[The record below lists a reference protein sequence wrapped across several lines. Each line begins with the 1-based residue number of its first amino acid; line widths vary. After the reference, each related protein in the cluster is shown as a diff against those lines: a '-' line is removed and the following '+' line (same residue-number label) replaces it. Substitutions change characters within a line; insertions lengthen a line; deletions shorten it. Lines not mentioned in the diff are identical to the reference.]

1 MTADLLVDRPRPGVL
16 HLRLNRPSKLNAITD
31 SMLDDLSASL
41 AAAESDTAVRA
52 VVLSGEGRAFCAG
65 ADIGGLHASD
75 PATFR
80 ATIDRF
86 MAFSAAMQ
94 AFSKPV
100 IAALH
105 GYVMAGG
112 FELAVLCDVRIA
124 AEGTKLGLPDI
135 AIGLSPTSGMTYLL
149 PRLIGWSRAVDLTLS
164 GRTIDTEE
172 AERIGLVTQI
182 VSAGQLIETA
192 LDYAST
198 LASAPAVGVV
208 MTKKLYRE
216 SMQGNLADALARETD
231 AELACFAEPETQ
243 ARFKAFLERRR

>member
-1 MTADLLVDRPRPGVL
+1 MTAELLVDRPRPGVL
-16 HLRLNRPSKLNAITD
+16 HLKLNRPAKLNAITNA
-31 SMLDDLSASL
+31 MLDALLASL
-41 AAAESDTAVRA
+41 AEAERDQEIKA

-65 ADIGGLHASD
+65 ADIGGLHASN
-75 PATFR
+75 PAAFR

-86 MAFSAAMQ
+86 MALSAALQ
-94 AFSKPV
+94 ACPKPV

-124 AEGTKLGLPDI
+124 ADGTKLGLPDI

-164 GRTIDTEE
+164 GRTIDAIE

-182 VSAGQLIETA
+182 TAADRLIETA
-192 LDYAST
+192 IDYAT
-198 LASAPAVGVV
+198 ALATAPATGVV
-208 MTKKLYRE
+208 MTKTLYRE
-216 SMQGNLADALARETD
+216 SMQGPLADALARETE